1 MSKMSKNAS
10 IRDFFKPKQPAA
22 NTLATP
28 PSQPSSDIRIPPP
41 APPAIR
47 SGNTPKPRIFSPPN
61 TMGQAASTAETAPEL
76 SEREYTSSLSP
87 PPSTLTS
94 PESPKKENVAPQPLS
109 LSNTESSERVIRN
122 SDDED
127 EDSDSSLED
136 ITTLFLTH
144 RSSDTQPRQGTSGFT
159 PSTPTASRYKN
170 VNNFHSSPL
179 TFQPKYK
186 FDLKTLLSYAENDEA
201 TEASSNRVKA
211 MMASKDVDEDA
222 PMANSG
228 AANPEKFVHG
238 DVLES
243 VVAERE
249 DGGAHKVKRALM
261 RTEATVSEKRWH
273 FFDTEIKKTKVERKP
288 FPTRSVSEE
297 WRSELVNP
305 ETRYHSFI
313 SGFAEDLVELGKA
326 LPDELFLWMLD
337 EVCIEASEPLRT
349 SYLNTISLCSEQ
361 LNRLV
366 VPETLQSLF
375 RGLGGTQDATI
386 ITEKIRPVQAPP
398 EHYSNRDWGKG
409 NLLSVIRF
417 LDRVTES
424 LEQESRTYIVTML
437 LRMSVDRVVYENVDL
452 LDLVQQTISHLCRYT
467 PDDAWEAAVRTLL
480 STSNH
485 IINNLHSVKK
495 SSSRSS
501 FPSLSL
507 PSVFKSSIA
516 FPPPTQRHM
525 ISVAVSQCVSTSTA
539 SSTQPLTPTA

>member
-1 MSKMSKNAS
+1 MSQMSKNAS

-22 NTLATP
+22 KTLATP
-28 PSQPSSDIRIPPP
+28 PSQPSSDIKIPPPAPP

-47 SGNTPKPRIFSPPN
+47 SGNTLKPQIFSPPI
-61 TMGQAASTAETAPEL
+61 TMGQAASTAETAPEP
-76 SEREYTSSLSP
+76 SERGYTSSLSP

-94 PESPKKENVAPQPLS
+94 PESPKKEDVAPRPPS
-109 LSNTESSERVIRN
+109 LLTTGSSERVIRN

-136 ITTLFLTH
+136 ITTLFPTH

-170 VNNFHSSPL
+170 VNNFYSSPL

-186 FDLKTLLSYAENDEA
+186 FDLKTLVSHAENDEA

-211 MMASKDVDEDA
+211 MMASKDVVEDA
-222 PMANSG
+222 PMTNSG

-238 DVLES
+238 DLLES

-261 RTEATVSEKRWH
+261 RTEATVSEKRWY
-273 FFDTEIKKTKVERKP
+273 FFDTETKKSKIERKP

-313 SGFAEDLVELGKA
+313 SGFTADLIELGRA

-337 EVCIEASEPLRT
+337 EVCIEANEPLRT
-349 SYLNTISLCSEQ
+349 SYLNTMKLCSEQ
-361 LNRLV
+361 VSRLI

-386 ITEKIRPVQAPP
+386 ITEKIRPIQAPP

-409 NLLSVIRF
+409 HLLSVIRF
-417 LDRVTES
+417 LGRSTKS
-424 LEQESRTYIVTML
+424 LQQASRTYIVTML
-437 LRMSVDRVVYENVDL
+437 LRMSVDRVVCENVDL
-452 LDLVQQTISHLCRYT
+452 LDLVQQTISRLCHYT
-467 PDDAWEAAVRTLL
+467 PDNAWEA
-480 STSNH
+480 S
-485 IINNLHSVKK
+485 
-495 SSSRSS
+495 
-501 FPSLSL
+501 
-507 PSVFKSSIA
+507 
-516 FPPPTQRHM
+516 
-525 ISVAVSQCVSTSTA
+525 VSTPPST
-539 SSTQPLTPTA
+539 P